1 MEKQTAIIWPSA
13 ECCNKEG
20 FINAHELGH
29 KCCQCKQ
36 KTRKKKKKQSGQ
48 QAIFVRPTRI
58 RIYIHF
64 AIV

>member
-36 KTRKKKKKQSGQ
+36 TKNNKKSGQ
-48 QAIFVRPTRI
+48 QAIFFRPTRI
-58 RIYIHF
+58 RIYIHL
-64 AIV
+64 AI

>member
-1 MEKQTAIIWPSA
+1 MLMNLATNAA
-13 ECCNKEG
+13 NVNKKRE
-20 FINAHELGH
+20 
-29 KCCQCKQ
+29 
-36 KTRKKKKKQSGQ
+36 KKKKKQSGQ